1 VRCWQMVVAGAL
13 VSAPCLT
20 AGAQQAP
27 KDTTASARR
36 QQGPRVD
43 AKRRRSLI
51 VFDTSLYRP
60 APNAGG
66 GIGFT
71 SGAISPSVG
80 MTGSNDNLN
89 NSSGR
94 TATPA
99 QGSSGSP
106 EP

>member
-1 VRCWQMVVAGAL
+1 MRCWHMVVAVAL
-13 VSAPCLT
+13 VSAPWLT

-27 KDTTASARR
+27 KDTTTSSRP
-36 QQGPRVD
+36 QQRPRVD

-60 APNAGG
+60 APNAGR